1 MAIDTM
7 TSRFGHD
14 VLAVF
19 DVWEETRDFLADVIE
34 QRCTSEHDFKML
46 FDQSLMGGDENFQY
60 MIDRATSIMQRHA
73 QSCPLT
79 ENDIL
84 TSMWCMLDR
93 IDLQPMEKPWR
104 ETDCLIER
112 AKTKAADSER
122 LLWSLRLPHLPQIT
136 SPEIK
141 RPKAKRKPSLAT
153 SHYWAD
159 EIEAPQQE
167 KLAARSTSHPRSN
180 LVSEIRTAA
189 SSSLC
194 GTSCLAVERS
204 RSKTYLPSPAKRTK
218 QSGTSPY
225 FAEAPIE
232 DAKRKR
238 PPAGTISCIPFPP
251 LTADSFGI
259 IQEKVAQEP
268 FWLLIAITFL
278 IKTSGQL
285 AIPAFLRIKQRF
297 PTHKEVA
304 DLANKE
310 EILQMI
316 QHLGLGHNRLRF
328 MQKYARAFL
337 ESPPQANVLY
347 KVRNY
352 ASREITLPGDQPEIP
367 TTDQNSDSWEI
378 GHMTQGKYAIDSW
391 RIFCRDRLLGR
402 AEDWNGKGREPEF
415 QPEWMRVLPADKE
428 LRAYLRWMWMKEW
441 WEWDP
446 GTGERTVLREEMQRA
461 VNEGRVEYD
470 DDGGLRMIDPVV
482 VRIQ

>member
-1 MAIDTM
+1 MTIATMA
-7 TSRFGHD
+7 SRFGHD

-19 DVWEETRDFLADVIE
+19 DVWEESREFLADVIE
-34 QRCTSEHDFKML
+34 QHNTSKHDFKKL
-46 FDQSLMGGDENFQY
+46 YDQSLMGGDEDFQY
-60 MIDRATSIMQRHA
+60 MIDCATSILQRHA
-73 QSCPLT
+73 QSRPLT
-79 ENDIL
+79 GNDVL
-84 TSMWCMLDR
+84 TSMWCLLNR
-93 IDLQPMEKPWR
+93 INLQPMEEPWR

-112 AKTKAADSER
+112 AKRQADESKW
-122 LLWSLRLPHLPQIT
+122 LPGLPHLPRSPHSSQDT
-136 SPEIK
+136 SASINKPIS
-141 RPKAKRKPSLAT
+141 KRKPSVTT

-159 EIEAPQQE
+159 ETETQQQE
-167 KLAARSTSHPRSN
+167 KFRGQSTNHTRHDTTSN
-180 LVSEIRTAA
+180 ISTAA
-189 SSSLC
+189 PSSLC
-194 GTSCLAVERS
+194 GTSCPDVEGS
-204 RSKTYLPSPAKRTK
+204 RVKTCLPSPSKRTK

-225 FAEAPIE
+225 FTEPLTK
-232 DAKRKR
+232 DAKRKK
-238 PPAGTISCIPFPP
+238 PAAGTISCIAFPP
-251 LTADSFGI
+251 LTAESFGI

-285 AIPAFLRIKQRF
+285 AIPVFLKIKQCF
-297 PTHKEVA
+297 PTLEDVA
-304 DLANKE
+304 DPANGE
-310 EILQMI
+310 EILNMV

-337 ESPPQANVLY
+337 ESPPKANVLY

-352 ASREITLPGDQPEIP
+352 ASREITLPEDQPEIA

-402 AEDWNGKGREPEF
+402 AEDWNGTGREPEF

-428 LRAYLRWMWMKEW
+428 LRAYLRWMWMKEG

-470 DDGGLRMIDPVV
+470 DNGGLRMID
-482 VRIQ
+482 RL